1 MFCKHHILVAHGDR
15 ASHHYILK
23 LILLLHRYCWSVSG
37 HYARS
42 NLKLSDQK
50 EDLKGPISCEQRK
63 IISST
68 RMMKMT
74 GHLQTVKDELF
85 EYRETKA
92 FKTSKINMKKPY
104 EAHQLFVG

>member
-1 MFCKHHILVAHGDR
+1 
-15 ASHHYILK
+15 
-23 LILLLHRYCWSVSG
+23 
-37 HYARS
+37 
-42 NLKLSDQK
+42 
-50 EDLKGPISCEQRK
+50 LKGPISCEQRK

-92 FKTSKINMKKPY
+92 FKTSKINMKKT
-104 EAHQLFVG
+104 L